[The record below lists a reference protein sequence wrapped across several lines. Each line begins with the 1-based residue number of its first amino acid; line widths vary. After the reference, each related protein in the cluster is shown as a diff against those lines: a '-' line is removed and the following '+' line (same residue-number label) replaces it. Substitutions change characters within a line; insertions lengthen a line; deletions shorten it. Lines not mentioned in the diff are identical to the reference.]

1 MNAILDF
8 TFNLIIP
15 ALNLFRISYY
25 QERIHKR
32 IRVFNLINILSEKN
46 HLLKINRY
54 LFLSFFFFSSKPFD
68 RKLLL
73 AIISFYV
80 SVIPF
85 KNLLNRISEK
95 IDHPNSRYIKIFLL
109 QLLYIVFNRFFL
121 NNQKKRY
128 KLKYVFKYWDKN
140 REEEEWKKERKT
152 RLIFGLH
159 NKE

>member
-8 TFNLIIP
+8 TFNLITP

-109 QLLYIVFNRFFL
+109 QLLYTLYLTVSFWIIK
-121 NNQKKRY
+121 KKRY

-152 RLIFGLH
+152 R
-159 NKE
+159 

>member
-109 QLLYIVFNRFFL
+109 QLLYTLYLTVSFWIIK
-121 NNQKKRY
+121 KKRY

-152 RLIFGLH
+152 R
-159 NKE
+159 